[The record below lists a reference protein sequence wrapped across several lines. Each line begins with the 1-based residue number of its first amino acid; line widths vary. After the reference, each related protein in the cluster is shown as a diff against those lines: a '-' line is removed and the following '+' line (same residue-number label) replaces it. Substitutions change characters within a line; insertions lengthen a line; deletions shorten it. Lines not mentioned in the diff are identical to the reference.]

1 MRAIERAYEWVK
13 SLPEDQKAEMLK
25 DLKATHTSIINAF
38 KDNSITLAQVELL
51 FTAESENAVKKASL
65 EAELESKYAEKRK
78 IETEIQEIVSKI
90 DVLEVT
96 AAKPIDQR
104 TLMAMVRQKQIENM
118 VAEGLKRKA
127 IQDAI
132 KEKVAD
138 IPIEEVAE
146 VVTETPKKRRKAVK

>member
-25 DLKATHTSIINAF
+25 DLKATHASIINAF

-65 EAELESKYAEKRK
+65 KAELESKYAEKRK
-78 IETEIQEIVSKI
+78 IEAEINEIVSKI

-146 VVTETPKKRRKAVK
+146 VVTEKPKKRRKAVK